1 MVATPIY
8 SEERN
13 AGSDPRECT
22 VASRQIGFTTS
33 WRLWAAGPL
42 YERMWNIIDSQETRD
57 RGIYNT
63 EVVLDDFQRFR
74 RGEADLSTKIFNL
87 VQFELWARQINQDRM
102 SPTDRSYTVE
112 EETY

>member
-1 MVATPIY
+1 MRGRIPESV
-8 SEERN
+8 RLRV
-13 AGSDPRECT
+13 DKM
-22 VASRQIGFTTS
+22 GFTTS